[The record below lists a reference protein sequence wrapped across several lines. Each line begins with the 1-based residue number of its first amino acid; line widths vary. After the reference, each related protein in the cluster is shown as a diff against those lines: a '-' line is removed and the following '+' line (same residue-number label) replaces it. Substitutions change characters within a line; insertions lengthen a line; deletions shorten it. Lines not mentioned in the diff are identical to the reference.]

1 MTHEQNVDAQVSS
14 KSQQPAAPQL
24 AGPELSRRG
33 VLAAMAGAGAL
44 LGATGAALAQPGSLP
59 PSRPLVGAPGVSL
72 DLGGWDDAKGEFV
85 LPKLP
90 YEPKALEPHIDA
102 QTMELHHGRHHN
114 NYVTNANRALRML
127 ADIRDGGDAALVR
140 HWARELS
147 FNLGGHINH
156 SLFWKMLAPAGQGKD
171 GVKGGGKPEGSLA
184 RAIDRDFGSYD
195 KFVAHFKAN
204 AVQVE
209 SNGWGWLLLE
219 PMSKR
224 LMIVQM
230 SSQQD
235 RWLTGGV
242 PILGVDVWEH
252 AYYLKYQNKRSDYV
266 DAFMNV
272 INWEFCGKLFDAASK

>member
-1 MTHEQNVDAQVSS
+1 MQHDH
-14 KSQQPAAPQL
+14 PASATDHANTPS
-24 AGPELSRRG
+24 ATTPFSIESD
-33 VLAAMAGAGAL
+33 AGAL
-44 LGATGAALAQPGSLP
+44 TRRSALAALVGGGVALHTLTAAHAQPAMP
-59 PSRPLVGAPGVSL
+59 PLRPLSGPKEVTL
-72 DLGGWDDAKGEFV
+72 DLDGWDDSKGEFV

-90 YEPKALEPHIDA
+90 YDAKALEPHIDA

-127 ADIRDGGDAALVR
+127 ADIREGGDAGLVR

-156 SLFWKMLAPAGQGKD
+156 SLFWKMLAPAGKG
-171 GVKGGGKPEGSLA
+171 GGGKPEGALA
-184 RAIDRDFGSYD
+184 TAIDRDFGSYD

-235 RWLTGGV
+235 RWLTGGL